1 MQVKKI
7 IVCMLIIFS
16 SFAHGSNDQLIKNE
30 QALLK
35 INRFFSGIE
44 ESNIENYKDGELIV
58 FLVDE
63 FGGRFYEDY
72 YMKIENNNVTL
83 VKIETLSLYKEDFD
97 IKSLRCIKFI
107 NESIV
112 KYDRESIL
120 MTNNKKCY
128 TVYMVDN
135 SLIEFREYIKNNKNF
150 DVNESRIDWYINRY
164 NIDQKNVS
172 IYNDIAFYLGE
183 GHNYNSSLYILKK
196 IIKIHPNRIVAYLN
210 IADVYW
216 EIGNKD
222 HAKVYYQE
230 YISRMGR
237 IGKKSIIPKRV
248 FQRVR

>member
-1 MQVKKI
+1 
-7 IVCMLIIFS
+7 
-16 SFAHGSNDQLIKNE
+16 
-30 QALLK
+30 
-35 INRFFSGIE
+35 
-44 ESNIENYKDGELIV
+44 
-58 FLVDE
+58 
-63 FGGRFYEDY
+63 
-72 YMKIENNNVTL
+72 
-83 VKIETLSLYKEDFD
+83 
-97 IKSLRCIKFI
+97 
-107 NESIV
+107 
-112 KYDRESIL
+112 
-120 MTNNKKCY
+120 
-128 TVYMVDN
+128 MVDN

-150 DVNESRIDWYINRY
+150 DVDESRIDWYINRY

-196 IIKIHPNRIVAYLN
+196 IIKIYPNRIVAYLN

-230 YISRMGR
+230 YISRMDK

>member
-1 MQVKKI
+1 
-7 IVCMLIIFS
+7 
-16 SFAHGSNDQLIKNE
+16 
-30 QALLK
+30 
-35 INRFFSGIE
+35 
-44 ESNIENYKDGELIV
+44 
-58 FLVDE
+58 
-63 FGGRFYEDY
+63 
-72 YMKIENNNVTL
+72 
-83 VKIETLSLYKEDFD
+83 
-97 IKSLRCIKFI
+97 
-107 NESIV
+107 
-112 KYDRESIL
+112 
-120 MTNNKKCY
+120 
-128 TVYMVDN
+128 MVDN

-150 DVNESRIDWYINRY
+150 DVDESRIDWYINRY

-196 IIKIHPNRIVAYLN
+196 IIKIYPDRVVAYLN

-230 YISRMGR
+230 YISRMGK

>member
-1 MQVKKI
+1 
-7 IVCMLIIFS
+7 
-16 SFAHGSNDQLIKNE
+16 
-30 QALLK
+30 
-35 INRFFSGIE
+35 
-44 ESNIENYKDGELIV
+44 
-58 FLVDE
+58 
-63 FGGRFYEDY
+63 
-72 YMKIENNNVTL
+72 
-83 VKIETLSLYKEDFD
+83 
-97 IKSLRCIKFI
+97 
-107 NESIV
+107 
-112 KYDRESIL
+112 
-120 MTNNKKCY
+120 
-128 TVYMVDN
+128 MVDN

-150 DVNESRIDWYINRY
+150 DVDESRIDWYINRY

-196 IIKIHPNRIVAYLN
+196 IIKIYPNRIVAYLN

-230 YISRMGR
+230 YISRMGK

>member
-1 MQVKKI
+1 
-7 IVCMLIIFS
+7 ML
-16 SFAHGSNDQLIKNE
+16 
-30 QALLK
+30 
-35 INRFFSGIE
+35 
-44 ESNIENYKDGELIV
+44 
-58 FLVDE
+58 
-63 FGGRFYEDY
+63 
-72 YMKIENNNVTL
+72 
-83 VKIETLSLYKEDFD
+83 
-97 IKSLRCIKFI
+97 
-107 NESIV
+107 
-112 KYDRESIL
+112 
-120 MTNNKKCY
+120 
-128 TVYMVDN
+128 DN

-150 DVNESRIDWYINRY
+150 DVDESRIDWYINRY

-196 IIKIHPNRIVAYLN
+196 IIKIYPNRIVAYLN

-230 YISRMGR
+230 YISRMCK